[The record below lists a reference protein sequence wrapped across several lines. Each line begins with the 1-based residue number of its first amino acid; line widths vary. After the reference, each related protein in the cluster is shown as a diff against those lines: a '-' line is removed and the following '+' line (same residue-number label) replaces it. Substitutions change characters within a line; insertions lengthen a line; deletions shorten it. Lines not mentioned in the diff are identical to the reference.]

1 MYVKQQETVGS
12 EKWHVYCDR
21 VRDKYKFDIN
31 SLEHD
36 AKRTDGYLV
45 TNAINKYAADDDIF
59 FISSS
64 AYDYPYNVY
73 SIHDNQDQICPIGLG
88 SMGATLPQ
96 AIDLEGKTVLPGLID
111 SHVHPPG
118 ALLTELYNIDL
129 YSAFNKED
137 TLNTIKEFVEL
148 HPDEEIYWGS
158 GFKN

>member
-1 MYVKQQETVGS
+1 MVSDAGAFIRSLYNLYVKQQGTVGS
-12 EKWHVYCDR
+12 EKWHVYSDR

-36 AKRTDGYLV
+36 AERTDGYLV

-96 AIDLEGKTVLPGLID
+96 VIGVAAAAGKRRVLVGEGDG
-111 SHVHPPG
+111 
-118 ALLTELYNIDL
+118 
-129 YSAFNKED
+129 
-137 TLNTIKEFVEL
+137 FVE
-148 HPDEEIYWGS
+148 DIFIANKVFCG
-158 GFKN
+158 